1 MKAETQ
7 GKLMVAM
14 VISLLAFGFGTGTIL
29 VTCHYQDN
37 NSSNTINV
45 TKQGDFPYIT
55 NNRNYINNTP
65 HQVPIQDNHMVEITL
80 LTTVIIAIRP
90 VTPEYFLKK

>member
-29 VTCHYQDN
+29 VTGHYQDK
-37 NSSNTINV
+37 NSSTTLNV

-65 HQVPIQDNHMVEITL
+65 SSSSTSGQSYNGNNPSNSRNNTNSSSN
-80 LTTVIIAIRP
+80 T
-90 VTPEYFLKK
+90 